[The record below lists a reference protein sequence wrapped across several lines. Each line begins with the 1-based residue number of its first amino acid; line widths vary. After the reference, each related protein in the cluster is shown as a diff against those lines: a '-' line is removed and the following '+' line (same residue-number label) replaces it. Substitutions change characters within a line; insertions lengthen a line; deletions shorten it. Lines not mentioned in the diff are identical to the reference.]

1 MYKLVFIGLFCAI
14 SGFTSELKLHKY
26 DLISPADCDD
36 IFDYSCF
43 TSPIALIDWR
53 RLSPDA
59 PHSIAFW
66 DNTSGRWCV
75 RENLPASPALR
86 FEINATGKF
95 WATYENEEQ
104 KTIIIHELN
113 NPAHTFKIA
122 SDSKIYNFTLHPN
135 GEQIVVLFH
144 DDVITVFDIVTARA
158 QSSYLVHGKTSE
170 QSLLKI
176 SPRGDVLLVT
186 DNANAYLIKLGAK
199 LDFGSALSSNYGWK
213 EFNAA
218 AFSRDGAV
226 LVLVE
231 KNERSDGSILNQ
243 IHLLDMDNRNKLI
256 NSIKSLPLQENYI
269 NDIDINPNK
278 TLLAISRAKNTPAE
292 VMDIKGTHVAFLQDY
307 NTKIRSSEK
316 GLHQWQPDSR
326 YCAGV
331 KFLTNTELLVKGQN
345 LIWVKN
351 DTPTRRN
358 VSTLNYWQLGNDDVE

>member
-1 MYKLVFIGLFCAI
+1 MIGDASHQTRRTTL
-14 SGFTSELKLHKY
+14 SG
-26 DLISPADCDD
+26 
-36 IFDYSCF
+36 
-43 TSPIALIDWR
+43 
-53 RLSPDA
+53 
-59 PHSIAFW
+59 W
-66 DNTSGRWCV
+66 DNTSGRWCG

-199 LDFGSALSSNYGWK
+199 LDFGSALSSNTG
-213 EFNAA
+213 
-218 AFSRDGAV
+218 
-226 LVLVE
+226 
-231 KNERSDGSILNQ
+231 
-243 IHLLDMDNRNKLI
+243 
-256 NSIKSLPLQENYI
+256 
-269 NDIDINPNK
+269 
-278 TLLAISRAKNTPAE
+278 
-292 VMDIKGTHVAFLQDY
+292 
-307 NTKIRSSEK
+307 
-316 GLHQWQPDSR
+316 
-326 YCAGV
+326 
-331 KFLTNTELLVKGQN
+331 
-345 LIWVKN
+345 
-351 DTPTRRN
+351 
-358 VSTLNYWQLGNDDVE
+358 